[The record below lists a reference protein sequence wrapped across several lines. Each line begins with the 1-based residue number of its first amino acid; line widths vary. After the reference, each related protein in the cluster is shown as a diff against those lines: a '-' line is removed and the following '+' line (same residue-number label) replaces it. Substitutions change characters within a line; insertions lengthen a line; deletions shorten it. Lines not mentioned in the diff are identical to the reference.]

1 MTLFRTNE
9 QIEWYK
15 VNDNYYEGWNKKTE
29 ERYYTL
35 IKDQCGLWILRGQ
48 GMDATNYDENYL
60 MNKIKL

>member
-15 VNDNYYEGWNKKTE
+15 VNDNYYEGWNKKTD

-35 IKDQCGLWILRGQ
+35 IKDQGGLWILRGQ
-48 GMDATNYDENYL
+48 GMDATNYDEN
-60 MNKIKL
+60 